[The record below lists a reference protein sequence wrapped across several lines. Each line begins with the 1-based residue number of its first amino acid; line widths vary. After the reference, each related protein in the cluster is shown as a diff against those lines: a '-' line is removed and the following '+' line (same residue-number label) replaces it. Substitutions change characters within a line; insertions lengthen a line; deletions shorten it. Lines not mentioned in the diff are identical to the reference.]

1 MKAYCLSMIAAACLV
16 STARAEVKMD
26 PVDYTQGDTTLKGF
40 VVYDE
45 AVSGKRPGV
54 IVVHEW
60 WGLNDYPRER
70 AKMLVQS
77 GYVAFVADMFG
88 DGKTTEH
95 PQEAGE
101 WAGALA
107 ANRETAKA
115 RFMAAY
121 DVFRKNARVDPDK
134 IAAIGYCMGG
144 SVVLR
149 MAYDGVDLDGV
160 ASFHGGLFPEP
171 AAGPVK
177 ASILVCHGAADGFMP
192 DEVVQQFQKNL
203 AASGADYQFIS
214 YGGAKHSFTNP
225 GADKRG
231 IAGIEYNAAA
241 DRRSWAALLDFLGD
255 VLK

>member
-1 MKAYCLSMIAAACLV
+1 MKALVAAILAACLV
-16 STARAEVKMD
+16 STARAEIKMD
-26 PVDYTQGDTTLKGF
+26 PVTYQEGTTTLKGF
-40 VVYDE
+40 VVYDD
-45 AVSGKRPGV
+45 ATTGKRPGV
-54 IVVHEW
+54 VVVHEW
-60 WGLNDYPRER
+60 WGLNDYPKER
-70 AKMLVQS
+70 ARMLAQN

-88 DGKTTEH
+88 DGRTTEH

-107 ANRETAKA
+107 ANKETARA

-121 DVFRKNARVDPDK
+121 DLLRKNPRVDAERT
-134 IAAIGYCMGG
+134 AAIGYCMGG

-149 MAYDGVDLDGV
+149 MAFEGVDLDAV
-160 ASFHGGLFPEP
+160 ASFHGGLFADP
-171 AAGPVK
+171 ATGPVK
-177 ASILVCHGAADGFMP
+177 ASILVCHGAADGFMTE
-192 DEVVQQFQKNL
+192 DAVHLFQKNL

-214 YGGAKHSFTNP
+214 YGGAKHAFTNP

-231 IAGIEYNAAA
+231 IPGLAYDAAA